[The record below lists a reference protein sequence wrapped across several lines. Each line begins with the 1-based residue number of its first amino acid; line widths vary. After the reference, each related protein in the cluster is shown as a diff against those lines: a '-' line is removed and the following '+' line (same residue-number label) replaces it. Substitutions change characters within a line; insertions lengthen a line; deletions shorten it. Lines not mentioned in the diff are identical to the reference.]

1 MAKAFFY
8 GLFLDPDILIE
19 LGLSP
24 QNIQIAKLE
33 NYDLVIGERANLIE
47 KHNSD
52 TWGNLIDLKEEE
64 LKKLYS
70 EKSVDDYQPKTVSCV
85 VDNNKNEK
93 AVTYILPD
101 DYKMNAAKN
110 SDYAEKLLTVCKKYD
125 FPESYLKRINKI
137 IDEIGNK

>member
-8 GLFLDPDILIE
+8 GLLLDLDILIE

-24 QNIQIAKLE
+24 QNIQRAKLE

-52 TWGNLIDLKEEE
+52 VWGNLIDLKEEE

-70 EKSVDDYQPKTVSCV
+70 EKSVADYQPKIVSCV
-85 VDNNKNEK
+85 VGNNKNES
-93 AVTYILPD
+93 AVTYILPAG
-101 DYKMNAAKN
+101 YKMNVAKN

-125 FPESYLKRINKI
+125 FPESYLKRINEI
-137 IDEIGNK
+137 IDEIGKN

>member
-64 LKKLYS
+64 
-70 EKSVDDYQPKTVSCV
+70 
-85 VDNNKNEK
+85 
-93 AVTYILPD
+93 
-101 DYKMNAAKN
+101 
-110 SDYAEKLLTVCKKYD
+110 
-125 FPESYLKRINKI
+125 
-137 IDEIGNK
+137 